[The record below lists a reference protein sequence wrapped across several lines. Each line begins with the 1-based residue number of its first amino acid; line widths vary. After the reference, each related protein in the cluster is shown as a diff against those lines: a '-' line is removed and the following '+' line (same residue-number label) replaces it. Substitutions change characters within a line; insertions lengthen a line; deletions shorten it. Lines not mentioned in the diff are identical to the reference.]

1 MKNRTALVTGAS
13 SGIGLEISK
22 ELAKKNMNLVL
33 VARGKD
39 RLIEIAQTIEHKYN
53 VTVLPLSYDLM
64 DEMSVDKIY
73 NDLSA
78 KRINIDM
85 LVNNAGCVEYGTFVG
100 VPVEKAINMLM
111 LNNNALVRMVHRFL
125 PDFIAE
131 GRGRILNVSSIT
143 GFQPTPLISVYG
155 ATKAFTLSFTEALS
169 IELHG
174 TGVKATALCPG
185 VTDTG
190 MIQAVSDEHSD
201 SIYIPDFM
209 TGDPKSVA
217 KCGVNASLSGK
228 VIEIPGIS
236 NKIAVSASR
245 FQPKWVYRNIS
256 TLITKV
262 ALKKLVGSDPCRP

>member
-1 MKNRTALVTGAS
+1 
-13 SGIGLEISK
+13 
-22 ELAKKNMNLVL
+22 MNLVI
-33 VARGKD
+33 VARGKE
-39 RLIEIAQTIEHKYN
+39 RLIEIADEIEYKYK

-64 DEMSVDKIY
+64 DEMSVEKIY
-73 NDLSA
+73 TELAN
-78 KRINIDM
+78 KRIKIEM
-85 LVNNAGCVEYGTFVG
+85 LVNNAGCVEYGAFAD
-100 VPVEKAINMLM
+100 VPIEKAMNMLI

-125 PDFIAE
+125 PDFIEE

-174 TGVKATALCPG
+174 TGVKVTALCPG

-190 MIQAVSDEHSD
+190 MIQAVSDEHLD
-201 SIYIPDFM
+201 NIYIPNFM
-209 TGDPKSVA
+209 TGNPKSVA
-217 KCGVNASLSGK
+217 KCAVNASFSGK

-236 NKIAVSASR
+236 NKIVVSASR
-245 FQPKWVYRNIS
+245 VQPKWIYRNIS

-262 ALKKLVGSDPCRP
+262 ALKKISGE